1 MNQDC
6 GQGAERKERIL
17 GTFWKENGQ
26 DYFLLTNYFG
36 PSCLST
42 QALCSP
48 GEGAASSFL
57 CLMQA
62 SAFTELNYKV

>member
-6 GQGAERKERIL
+6 GQRAEKKSGFWGRFARKMDR
-17 GTFWKENGQ
+17 TFS
-26 DYFLLTNYFG
+26 FLSNYFG

-42 QALCSP
+42 QAPSSA
-48 GEGAASSFL
+48 GEGAAPSFL

-62 SAFTELNYKV
+62 SSFTELNYKV